1 MPAVAAKS
9 PLKPAAVRVPMA
21 LAAAGSAD
29 GSAEDRLPLPPR
41 ILIAKWGEDTALDGS
56 AVIVNEQT
64 AACLAANQLKIGREE
79 VALDFEHNTYEVDAE
94 GKPVKSKLPAPIAA
108 MGALSVEPGVGLW
121 FTPRYWTPEGSHYYS
136 GRHYPDISPTVI
148 RNEKGE
154 VIALHSVAL
163 TRSGQIAGLHAFSA
177 DAGLLGSIKALSSD
191 LHTNST
197 PSSNTMDYKTA
208 LLKLLGLPDTA
219 TDEEITA
226 KLTATT
232 TEVETETPAT
242 PMSADVRLDAI
253 ERRQILDGAT
263 AAGKII
269 PLSAEAIEA
278 LPLSTLRTL
287 VDGITP
293 GSVPLV
299 GKTGDT
305 VEGAG
310 IKALSAE
317 EKTACELLGVSEK
330 RFRELNP
337 A

>member
-1 MPAVAAKS
+1 M
-9 PLKPAAVRVPMA
+9 PMA
-21 LAAAGSAD
+21 LAAEGSAD
-29 GSAEDRLPLPPR
+29 VPAQNRLPLPPR

-56 AVIVNEQT
+56 AVIVNEIT
-64 AACLAANQLKIGREE
+64 AACLSSNQAKIGREE
-79 VALDFEHNTYEVDAE
+79 VALDFEHNTYQVDAD
-94 GKPVKSKLPAPIAA
+94 GKPLKRSEPVKIAA
-108 MGALSVEPGVGLW
+108 MGTLSVEPGVGLW
-121 FTPRYWTPEGSHYYS
+121 FTPLSWTPEGSDHYT
-136 GRHYPDISPTVI
+136 GRHYRDISPTVI

-191 LHTNST
+191 FHTNST
-197 PSSNTMDYKTA
+197 SPSNTMDYKTA

-226 KLTATT
+226 KLTATS

-242 PMSADVRLDAI
+242 PMNADARLDAI

-269 PLSAEAIEA
+269 PLSAGAIEA

-293 GSVPLV
+293 GTVPMV
-299 GKTGDT
+299 GKTADT

-310 IKALSAE
+310 VKALSAE